1 MNRALHLESISFLS
15 FDQQTQ
21 LTALD
26 TGSAWHGLKAR
37 RRVKVEALPF
47 GRTCA

>member
-26 TGSAWHGLKAR
+26 IGALGKA
-37 RRVKVEALPF
+37 
-47 GRTCA
+47 